1 MAMTD
6 TDALLVRQVRA
17 GDAEA
22 WRQLIERFEG
32 RLLAFVDSRLRDR
45 AASEDVVQETFI
57 GFLTSLPHYDEKRDM
72 EAYLF
77 SIAAHKLT
85 DHLRKQGR
93 RPIDQFG
100 SDDHGRPL
108 DEVPGGARAAS
119 SIARSGERRKAEER
133 LLDRV
138 DGPAR
143 PRVAGPGRLRP
154 DPLPGAADRQGLGQQ
169 GRRQVPG
176 HHRAGRGQLQV
187 PDHRPA
193 QGDGPPGRAEPRRTW
208 GRLISHEEPSQ
219 GTPQQPVSDRE
230 HHETHEAT
238 PRLHRSTTRCS
249 ATTWPTHSRRKNWR
263 EWRRPSATRPSSAPS
278 SRTSATTA
286 RTIQLHTLGAIWH
299 RCRLTCP
306 SRQQLGSYLLDA
318 LDPEL
323 AAYIKFHIEVVE
335 CPFCQA
341 NLADLERQ
349 HAGQTSPS
357 QSRGKRFLEATRDLL
372 NEDRNRGR

>member
-1 MAMTD
+1 MATTD
-6 TDALLVRQVRA
+6 TDTLMVRQVRA

-133 LLDRV
+133 LLTESMGQLVREWLARGDYDRH
-138 DGPAR
+138 
-143 PRVAGPGRLRP
+143 
-154 DPLPGAADRQGLGQQ
+154 PLPGAADRQGLGQQ

-176 HHRAGRGQLQV
+176 PDRAGRGQLQV
-187 PDHRPA
+187 PDDRPA
-193 QGDGPPGRAEPRRTW
+193 QGDGPPRRAEPRTTW
-208 GRLISHEEPSQ
+208 GGAEP
-219 GTPQQPVSDRE
+219 P
-230 HHETHEAT
+230 
-238 PRLHRSTTRCS
+238 
-249 ATTWPTHSRRKNWR
+249 
-263 EWRRPSATRPSSAPS
+263 
-278 SRTSATTA
+278 
-286 RTIQLHTLGAIWH
+286 
-299 RCRLTCP
+299 
-306 SRQQLGSYLLDA
+306 
-318 LDPEL
+318 
-323 AAYIKFHIEVVE
+323 
-335 CPFCQA
+335 
-341 NLADLERQ
+341 
-349 HAGQTSPS
+349 
-357 QSRGKRFLEATRDLL
+357 
-372 NEDRNRGR
+372 